1 MMKSIRRSQKGS
13 KEEEVDSKEGGE
25 VLTRRSQEDSGHPAS
40 QHRLYQQHPI
50 CTIHLSASHH
60 QTTSVINKNYHK
72 SCNQTYIEGPKKVS
86 QSARLS
92 VGVQLLFGQCPN
104 ERGIIYNGASFSQI
118 DRVTKKITQNENG
131 ARVAEKQPFLSF
143 AKK

>member
-1 MMKSIRRSQKGS
+1 M
-13 KEEEVDSKEGGE
+13 
-25 VLTRRSQEDSGHPAS
+25 
-40 QHRLYQQHPI
+40 
-50 CTIHLSASHH
+50 
-60 QTTSVINKNYHK
+60 
-72 SCNQTYIEGPKKVS
+72 S

-118 DRVTKKITQNENG
+118 DRVTKKITQNENR

-143 AKK
+143 AKKWKTDQKSVFRYKKNLKMANGW